1 MRTNLAYIETVASD
15 ALARELET
23 PLVPTI
29 ARQKASQVSLA
40 IVAGFAVRDEAV
52 EQREID
58 NSRSERRANIAQYRS
73 HREEVAAELDK
84 LGITPLAIVPKN
96 AWERICTTSGL
107 FRLEPNENG
116 NVGISTELLNKF
128 ENRADHLLNGSI
140 PLATWL
146 IPTGVSGVCFA
157 LAFNWPWWGT
167 GLATFAAL
175 VVFAIA
181 TLCIFISGDLSE
193 TSPGW
198 KHVAWRKKLVR
209 LQIRRFCKQP
219 WEQVLKGFFPNGASE
234 SGNLQARVVL
244 PEPPAE
250 VLAKLVKAKG
260 LKLKVAAVAEAIA
273 FADAPGKILRREH
286 DRVVEQREHDR
297 PKGYR
302 GYASYEEWR
311 EKCPIV
317 YHEHGSAVAVIAQFG
332 DFPVEQRVVDE
343 VVNSEYLV

>member
-116 NVGISTELLNKF
+116 KIG
-128 ENRADHLLNGSI
+128 RAS
-140 PLATWL
+140 
-146 IPTGVSGVCFA
+146 CR
-157 LAFNWPWWGT
+157 
-167 GLATFAAL
+167 
-175 VVFAIA
+175 
-181 TLCIFISGDLSE
+181 E
-193 TSPGW
+193 
-198 KHVAWRKKLVR
+198 
-209 LQIRRFCKQP
+209 
-219 WEQVLKGFFPNGASE
+219 
-234 SGNLQARVVL
+234 RV
-244 PEPPAE
+244 
-250 VLAKLVKAKG
+250 
-260 LKLKVAAVAEAIA
+260 
-273 FADAPGKILRREH
+273 
-286 DRVVEQREHDR
+286 
-297 PKGYR
+297 
-302 GYASYEEWR
+302 
-311 EKCPIV
+311 
-317 YHEHGSAVAVIAQFG
+317 
-332 DFPVEQRVVDE
+332 
-343 VVNSEYLV
+343 